1 LNEILIFVLGILT
14 LFSVAASAALLRV
27 GVMIDR
33 HPSPENEQRERS
45 LASPIETTRIAV
57 GLYWALFLLGGYA
70 LLQESRNMTII
81 GITTLFAICAF
92 MITALFFSFSV
103 LGIMQRR
110 GKKRGEP
117 ATPGSAPARSPKGSS
132 IIDTLLR
139 RN

>member
-1 LNEILIFVLGILT
+1 MNEILVFGLGIIA

-33 HPSPENEQRERS
+33 HPAPEDEERERN

-57 GLYWALFLLGGYA
+57 GLYWGLFLLGGYA
-70 LLQESRNMTII
+70 LLQESRNMMII
-81 GITTLFAICAF
+81 GITTLFAICTF

-103 LGIMQRR
+103 LGMMRR
-110 GKKRGEP
+110 RKKEGVP
-117 ATPGSAPARSPKGSS
+117 AKNGNTPVKGQKTPS
-132 IIDTLLR
+132 ILGTLLR